1 MRGRLGQGRGS
12 FRQISLLPRGAGEV
26 HICSVIALLC
36 ETARDFPN
44 SNLNPLQNKMK
55 RIITTIAALAVSAV
69 FVHAADA
76 AADAKKPEGGKKH
89 GDPEEMWKKIA
100 GDKESVTK
108 EEFTAHAKKPEAKTK
123 AEALFDKKDANKDGK
138 LTKEEFMAH
147 GKKAK

>member
-1 MRGRLGQGRGS
+1 M
-12 FRQISLLPRGAGEV
+12 GEV
-26 HICSVIALLC
+26 HLCTVIALLC
-36 ETARDFPN
+36 ETARGFPN
-44 SNLNPLQNKMK
+44 SNLNPQQNKMK
-55 RIITTIAALAVSAV
+55 RIITTIAALAVSAA
-69 FVHAADA
+69 FIQAADE
-76 AADAKKPEGGKKH
+76 AKKPEAGKKH

-123 AEALFDKKDANKDGK
+123 SEAMFDKKDVNKDGK